1 MKNSFNSFFIVFLI
15 LFSITEKTHA
25 EYSTPIISSEAWVLM
40 SYDTGE
46 ILAEKGGDEK
56 VEPASLVKLMTSYLI
71 AKSTY
76 LGYIKNDD
84 NVTIDKEAWAFAN
97 PVLNG
102 SPLMFLKAD
111 EHVSIY
117 QLKKGLIIQSA
128 NDAAIALA
136 KYMASNQDSFVDQ
149 MNKMATSIGM
159 TNTYF
164 KNVHGLNNNGE
175 QYTTAFDMALLAR
188 HLIKETPD
196 DYNLYKEKQFTY
208 NGIKQFNRNKLLYQ
222 SKLDIDGLIT
232 GTTSENKYH
241 IVTSGV
247 KKGVRYIAVILGADS
262 SISRFNEADKLLSW
276 GFDNYTVYKPDIS
289 IDSAIAV
296 RIWYADKSQLLVNY
310 PRETAVDVKKED
322 IKKIKVNYIFDNP
335 YISAPITKGQ
345 VVGYAEF
352 IVDDTVIATR
362 QLIAIEDVD
371 DGNIFENI
379 WDYILQTLDK
389 IIEDIKS
396 LLHT

>member
-1 MKNSFNSFFIVFLI
+1 MKNSFHSVFIIFLI
-15 LFSITEKTHA
+15 LFSVNQKTHA
-25 EYSTPIISSEAWVLM
+25 EYSTPIISSETWVLM
-40 SYDTGE
+40 SYNTGE
-46 ILAEKGGDEK
+46 ILAEKKGNKK

-102 SPLMFLKAD
+102 SPLMFLKVD
-111 EHVSIY
+111 EHVPIY

-149 MNKMATSIGM
+149 MNKMAISIGM

-164 KNVHGLNNNGE
+164 KNVHGLNNGE

-276 GFDNYTVYKPDIS
+276 GFDNYTVYKPDTS
-289 IDSAIAV
+289 IDSAIPV

-322 IKKIKVNYIFDNP
+322 IKKIKVNCIFDNP

-362 QLIAIEDVD
+362 KLIAIEDVD

-379 WDYILQTLDK
+379 WDFILQTLDK
-389 IIEDIKS
+389 IINDIKS